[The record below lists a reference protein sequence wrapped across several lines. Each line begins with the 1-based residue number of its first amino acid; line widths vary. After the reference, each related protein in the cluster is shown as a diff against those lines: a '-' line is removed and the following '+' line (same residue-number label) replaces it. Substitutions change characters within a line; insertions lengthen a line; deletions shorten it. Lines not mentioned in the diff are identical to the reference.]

1 MPRLKI
7 GLPSGSL
14 QESTLSLFARAGY
27 KIRVSPRSY
36 SPSIDDPDLEG
47 LLLRAQEMA
56 RYVER
61 GVLDVGLTGKDWI
74 LENEADVVEIAE
86 LAYSKMTSQPA
97 RWVVAVPEDS
107 PIRTT
112 ADLQGKRIATELVNV
127 ARKWLAEQNVTA
139 DIEYSFGSTE
149 AKVLHPGMVD
159 AIIEITETGSSIR
172 ANRLRII
179 DTMLVTTTRFIMN
192 KEAWNDPWKREK
204 TKRIANLLVGAFQ
217 AEDKVGLKMNLR
229 RTNLDSVVSQ
239 LPALNNPTISNLL
252 DDEWV
257 AIEVIVDESTVR
269 DIIPNLMDAG
279 AEGIIE
285 YPLNKVI
292 Y

>member
-1 MPRLKI
+1 MPILKI

-14 QESTLSLFARAGY
+14 QDSTIGLFARAGY
-27 KIRVSPRSY
+27 RIRVSPRSY
-36 SPSIDDPDLEG
+36 TPSIDDPELEG

-61 GVLDVGLTGKDWI
+61 GILDVGLTGHDWVSD
-74 LENEADVVEIAE
+74 NGADVVEIAE
-86 LAYSKMTSQPA
+86 LAYSKTTALPA
-97 RWVVAVPEDS
+97 RWVVAVPEES
-107 PIRTT
+107 PIKSV
-112 ADLQGKRIATELVNV
+112 ADLNGKRIATELVNV
-127 ARKWLAEQNVTA
+127 TKKWLEDQNVDA
-139 DIEYSFGSTE
+139 IVEYSYGSTE
-149 AKVLHPGMVD
+149 AKVKQEGMVD
-159 AIIEITETGSSIR
+159 AIVEITETGSSLR
-172 ANRLRII
+172 ANKLRIV
-179 DTMLVTTTRFIMN
+179 DTMMTTTPRFIMN
-192 KEAWNDPWKREK
+192 KEAYEDSWKREK

-217 AEDKVGLKMNLR
+217 AEDKVGLKMNVR
-229 RTNLDSVVSQ
+229 RDDLDKIVGQ

-252 DDEWV
+252 DDAWV

-269 DIIPNLMDAG
+269 DIIPALMDAG

>member
-1 MPRLKI
+1 MPQLKV

-14 QESTLSLFARAGY
+14 QESTFNLFARAGY
-27 KIRVSPRSY
+27 RIRAGYRSY
-36 SPSIDDPDLEG
+36 TPSIDDPELEG

-56 RYVER
+56 HYVER

-86 LAYSKMTSQPA
+86 LGYSKTTSQAA

-107 PIRTT
+107 EVKTI
-112 ADLQGKRIATELVNV
+112 ADLNGKRVATELVSV
-127 ARKWLAEQNVTA
+127 TKAWLKDQGVDAEV
-139 DIEYSFGSTE
+139 EYSYGATE
-149 AKVLHPGMVD
+149 AKVRVAGLVD
-159 AIIEITETGSSIR
+159 AIVEITETGSSIR

-179 DTMLVTTTRFIMN
+179 DTVLETTTRFIAN
-192 KEAWNDPWKREK
+192 REAWADPWKKEK
-204 TKRIANLLVGAFQ
+204 AQRIATLLVGAFQ
-217 AEDKVGLKMNLR
+217 AEDKVGLKMNVLR
-229 RTNLDSVVSQ
+229 DDLDTVVNQ
-239 LPALNNPTISNLL
+239 LPALKNPTISNLL
-252 DDEWV
+252 DQSWV

-269 DIIPNLMDAG
+269 DIIPLLMDAG
-279 AEGIIE
+279 ATGIIE